1 MATRNKPVKTAE
13 AAPVAAKKAPKFAG
27 KPAADDT
34 VATAAPA
41 KAAKNKPA
49 PAVEKTESSGRRGRA
64 PLDVKVT
71 FNAEAAEGVKKGF
84 FVDFTKEAGALHKAS
99 RGKGFQTSEL
109 FAKFPD
115 APRPKLMDCYYA
127 ATKRGILSAA

>member
-1 MATRNKPVKTAE
+1 MATKNKPVKTE
-13 AAPVAAKKAPKFAG
+13 AVEAVAAKTPKFAR
-27 KPAADDT
+27 KTAPVETAA
-34 VATAAPA
+34 AAPA

-49 PAVEKTESSGRRGRA
+49 PAAEKSESTGRRGRA

-71 FNAEAAEGVKKGF
+71 FNPEAADGVKKGF

-115 APRPKLMDCYYA
+115 APRPKLMDCFYA
-127 ATKRGILSAA
+127 ATKRGILTAA